1 MNVSL
6 SLFLSPS
13 VFIPWSEILSI
24 SVCLALFFREGQ
36 SSAVSD
42 VVNLP
47 GGLLGVD
54 TNAWV
59 QEGAIRDA
67 GGGEEKGKEGSGRG
81 KRGNRGLIITHI

>member
-1 MNVSL
+1 
-6 SLFLSPS
+6 
-13 VFIPWSEILSI
+13 
-24 SVCLALFFREGQ
+24 LFFREGQ

-67 GGGEEKGKEGSGRG
+67 GGGRRKRKGGKWEREEGKSRINYHPHLTPLKFAAVRFFLFLKILPPEA
-81 KRGNRGLIITHI
+81 NA